1 MKPYCRNNP
10 PLSMAI
16 QVAGLQRLFG
26 LGVTR
31 WDRSHLCWR
40 GVLSPT
46 EFSRKY
52 AVELKY
58 LRNKPPDVYVREPN
72 LMVLAGGRKLPHV
85 YDQEK
90 QQLCLYLPG
99 CGYWTP
105 DKPLASTVILWATL
119 WLFHFEV
126 WLVTDVFH
134 GQGAHPVSTKETSV
148 LANSTVHN

>member
-1 MKPYCRNNP
+1 LLIYFSWLRKSNLAHPRKSVIP
-10 PLSMAI
+10 IEAE
-16 QVAGLQRLFG
+16 Q
-26 LGVTR
+26 
-31 WDRSHLCWR
+31 
-40 GVLSPT
+40 T

-52 AVELKY
+52 AVELQY
-58 LRNKPPDVYVREPN
+58 LRNRPPDVYVREPN
-72 LMVLAGGRKLPHV
+72 LTDLADKRKLPHV

-105 DKPLASTVILWATL
+105 DKPLASTVMLWASL

-134 GQGAHPVSTKETSV
+134 GQGVHPSSTKNKPAF
-148 LANSTVHN
+148 ANSTVVNQGLY